1 MNWLADRANSL
12 REILHRVMARHI
24 AGLEMHFGDAAI
36 VAGDEAQEN
45 FGQKAPLL
53 LAEPAHNAEID
64 GDEAAGI
71 VEEQVAGM
79 HVGMKE
85 AVAKRVAQETLDHLA
100 PELGQIDLRLRK
112 TRMIAQRN
120 AVDPFHRQN
129 IMRGAVPVDRGHT
142 KIRIVAGVLRHL
154 RQRRGLQPQIHL
166 HRHRARHR
174 IDDFDQP

>member
-1 MNWLADRANSL
+1 MQQDQFGAGPHVEQAGHLEQQRQQLRHRDFFGGAVVNWLADRANGL

-85 AVAKRVAQETLDHLA
+85 AVA
-100 PELGQIDLRLRK
+100 
-112 TRMIAQRN
+112 
-120 AVDPFHRQN
+120 
-129 IMRGAVPVDRGHT
+129 
-142 KIRIVAGVLRHL
+142 
-154 RQRRGLQPQIHL
+154 
-166 HRHRARHR
+166 
-174 IDDFDQP
+174 